1 MNDAN
6 FKIVMRLPF
15 TVGTW
20 QDSKPVTVALNA
32 GEDTLRFWRNRPP
45 QYGLGVNEF
54 TLAPVK

>member
-1 MNDAN
+1 
-6 FKIVMRLPF
+6 MRLPF